1 MMTTDAVAVD
11 TKLTGKEGRAER
23 KGGDVRKGWSRT
35 RTRRRKGEG
44 EAKRSTGV
52 RRRWMARRKQAQ
64 REKCAA
70 PRGSPYRPRGR
81 RRARIDSKA
90 RERDGNGR
98 ARTKKDARKAGGA
111 DAGSM
116 EISNWGGRGKRCG
129 STEDDRCRRACAADS
144 TAPWAEVQRGE
155 GGENWLSEES
165 HDEGKWQHDVPV
177 EKKHGRIGKCF
188 FGGPPSAVWRRTLSS
203 ERPEQEEQQQQRD
216 VMGGRGEKL
225 EFPAIFGPIQVARRP
240 ARPQLAICRRAS
252 GAKSADCFAAAVHDA
267 PEARG
272 ALPYVGR

>member
-1 MMTTDAVAVD
+1 MIW
-11 TKLTGKEGRAER
+11 GE
-23 KGGDVRKGWSRT
+23 
-35 RTRRRKGEG
+35 KGEACRVG
-44 EAKRSTGV
+44 WEG
-52 RRRWMARRKQAQ
+52 
-64 REKCAA
+64 
-70 PRGSPYRPRGR
+70 
-81 RRARIDSKA
+81 RIDSKA

-116 EISNWGGRGKRCG
+116 VRGGRADTTARLAELMVGGRRVLAGDFELGGRGKGCG
-129 STEDDRCRRACAADS
+129 STEDGRGRRACAADS

-165 HDEGKWQHDVPV
+165 HDEGKWQHDVQV

-240 ARPQLAICRRAS
+240 AQPRLAICRRAC

-272 ALPYVGR
+272 ALPCVGR